1 MVTVSM
7 PMSSTS
13 AFAALNAWAESQL
26 SFLKAL
32 DGPNLDLIRAVEL
45 KLHLRRNGT
54 LNGLSKC

>member
-1 MVTVSM
+1 M

-32 DGPNLDLIRAVEL
+32 DGPNLSGGIE
-45 KLHLRRNGT
+45 T
-54 LNGLSKC
+54 SFT

>member
-1 MVTVSM
+1 M

-13 AFAALNAWAESQL
+13 AFASLNAWAESQL

-54 LNGLSKC
+54 LNGLSKCW